1 MWAFVVRR
9 CATHRLTKAS
19 EAEEGTCEHPGAAI
33 AVAHAKDA
41 YVKHFNVYSLTR
53 EAGAGTEPL
62 ALSLTVK
69 GAKETSVPA
78 DGAKHSLAAGAA
90 WKVRQAFA
98 FEEEITVELSD
109 GTHTKSFTWKDPTPH
124 TAGSFAL
131 GDQTV
136 DIAFS
141 VTQSAATFDERYV
154 NIHSIRCEV
163 SEEVGATEV
172 YVVVKTPKGEVR
184 FPNAKDQYVSL
195 ANGQTLEAKLSF
207 PFDGEATVELWDE
220 DDMSEDDPLGTFSV
234 AALTDLARAEL
245 RMEAFFVVDYSV
257 TDEIPL
263 GFEHV
268 VSA

>member
-1 MWAFVVRR
+1 MWALVA
-9 CATHRLTKAS
+9 CHCGTLSLTKAS
-19 EAEEGTCEHPGAAI
+19 EDADGTCEHPCAAI

-53 EAGAGTEPL
+53 EAGAGSEAL
-62 ALSLTVK
+62 SLSLTVK

-78 DGAKHSLAAGAA
+78 DGAKQSLAAGAA

-98 FEEEITVELSD
+98 FEEEVIVELSD
-109 GTHTKSFTWKDPTPH
+109 GTNTKSFTWKDPTPH

-136 DIAFS
+136 EIAFS
-141 VTQSAATFDERYV
+141 VTQSAASFDERYV

-172 YVVVKTPKGEVR
+172 YLLVKTPKGEIR
-184 FPNAKDQYVSL
+184 FPNGKDEYVSL
-195 ANGQTLEAKLSF
+195 ANGQALEAKLSF

-220 DDMSEDDPLGTFSV
+220 DDMGDDDPLGTFSV
-234 AALTDLARAEL
+234 GALTDLARAEL

>member
-1 MWAFVVRR
+1 MWALVA
-9 CATHRLTKAS
+9 CLYGTPRLTKAR
-19 EAEEGTCEHPGAAI
+19 EAAEGTCEHPDAAI

-53 EAGAGTEPL
+53 EAGAGSEAL
-62 ALSLTVK
+62 SLSLTVK

-109 GTHTKSFTWKDPTPH
+109 GTNTKSFTWKDPTPH

-136 DIAFS
+136 EIAFS
-141 VTQSAATFDERYV
+141 VTQSAASFDERYV

-172 YVVVKTPKGEVR
+172 YVVVKTPKGEIR
-184 FPNAKDQYVSL
+184 FPNGKDEYVSL
-195 ANGQTLEAKLSF
+195 SNGQALEAKLSF

-220 DDMSEDDPLGTFSV
+220 DDMGDDDPLGTFSV